1 MKHFALVLLILFS
14 SIVSFAQTEDKQYVI
29 VTKNDG
35 TEYVGHIL
43 SDDGREVLL
52 VTEALGNLY
61 IPKHEIKRIDQI
73 SREAALKELYVKKL
87 AIDKLFATRYFLTT
101 NGMATPKGNHY
112 AYWSLLGPEVHFAAT
127 DRLSLGVMSTWI
139 LSPWV
144 FAGKYTIASQNNV
157 HLGVGALIGTAG
169 WIDTFDGKASG
180 IALPFATLT
189 VGNNESNIN
198 FSGGWGGVGEWS
210 EMGDRGKGLIS
221 IAGCVKLSRKVSVIT
236 DSIFILGGGDD
247 RDSNVALLIGGFR
260 FQTSANKAFQFG
272 VIGAGEGGD
281 FIQFPI
287 PMVGWHRAL

>member
-1 MKHFALVLLILFS
+1 
-14 SIVSFAQTEDKQYVI
+14 
-29 VTKNDG
+29 
-35 TEYVGHIL
+35 
-43 SDDGREVLL
+43 
-52 VTEALGNLY
+52 
-61 IPKHEIKRIDQI
+61 
-73 SREAALKELYVKKL
+73 
-87 AIDKLFATRYFLTT
+87 
-101 NGMATPKGNHY
+101 MATPKGNHY

-127 DRLSLGVMSTWI
+127 DRLSIGLMSTWL

-157 HLGVGALIGTAG
+157 HLGVGALIGTG
-169 WIDTFDGKASG
+169 GYWDDSFG

-236 DSIFILGGGDD
+236 DSIFILGGGDG